1 MKAALSVVFQGSSTV
16 PQRSSPTAAAVR
28 VVPWYHWI
36 GGRELVQEVASG
48 NKVLRWL
55 QRAQLIETLLPCRC
69 VPPRLSRNRNQAAL
83 APFGPASL
91 SCPHVI
97 MCFGLAQDA
106 KEAKQESGQEV
117 TAGSGGSYNTKGS
130 GLVNGTKSSGAP
142 RSTHS
147 RAYDFQCQLS
157 RSPQV
162 VGGIRPPRSEPPCPC
177 RSSASATTA
186 RPTASRTRATRKGSG
201 SGAIAGCR
209 SPDSHPSRAPSRGVF
224 LGVISQ

>member
-1 MKAALSVVFQGSSTV
+1 MKAALSVVFQGSSIVPRSARARRPSRSTSRTV
-16 PQRSSPTAAAVR
+16 VSLDGGSR
-28 VVPWYHWI
+28 V
-36 GGRELVQEVASG
+36 LVQEVASG
-48 NKVLRWL
+48 NKVLLWL

-83 APFGPASL
+83 APLGPASL
-91 SCPHVI
+91 IISPCDHV
-97 MCFGLAQDA
+97 LRSRAQDA
-106 KEAKQESGQEV
+106 KEAKQEHGLEV

-162 VGGIRPPRSEPPCPC
+162 VGGIRPPRFEPPCPC

-201 SGAIAGCR
+201 SGAIAGSR
-209 SPDSHPSRAPSRGVF
+209 SPDPHPSQLKRAAFIQG
-224 LGVISQ
+224 

>member
-1 MKAALSVVFQGSSTV
+1 M
-16 PQRSSPTAAAVR
+16 
-28 VVPWYHWI
+28 I
-36 GGRELVQEVASG
+36 QEVASG
-48 NKVLRWL
+48 NKVLLWL

-69 VPPRLSRNRNQAAL
+69 VPPLLSRNRNQAAL
-83 APFGPASL
+83 APLSPASL
-91 SCPHVI
+91 SSPHGDHV
-97 MCFGLAQDA
+97 LRSRAQDA
-106 KEAKQESGQEV
+106 KEAKQEHAQEV

-162 VGGIRPPRSEPPCPC
+162 VGGIRPLRFGRRSRC

-201 SGAIAGCR
+201 SGAIAGSR
-209 SPDSHPSRAPSRGVF
+209 FPDPHPSQLKHEAFIQG
-224 LGVISQ
+224 

>member
-1 MKAALSVVFQGSSTV
+1 MGFVTGS
-16 PQRSSPTAAAVR
+16 
-28 VVPWYHWI
+28 
-36 GGRELVQEVASG
+36 GLRELSNCSGCSERSLLKLCHHVGACHPASPATETKQPWRPVAQLEFSPCDH
-48 NKVLRWL
+48 VLR
-55 QRAQLIETLLPCRC
+55 
-69 VPPRLSRNRNQAAL
+69 SR
-83 APFGPASL
+83 
-91 SCPHVI
+91 
-97 MCFGLAQDA
+97 AQDA
-106 KEAKQESGQEV
+106 KEAKQEHGQEV

-147 RAYDFQCQLS
+147 RAYEFQCHLS

-162 VGGIRPPRSEPPCPC
+162 VGGIRPPRFEPPCPC

-209 SPDSHPSRAPSRGVF
+209 SPDPHSSRAPTRGVF